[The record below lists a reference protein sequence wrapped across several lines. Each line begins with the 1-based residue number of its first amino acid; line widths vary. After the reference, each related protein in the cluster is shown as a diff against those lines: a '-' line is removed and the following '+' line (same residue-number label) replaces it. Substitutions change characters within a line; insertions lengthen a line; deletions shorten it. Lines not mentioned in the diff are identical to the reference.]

1 MTPPATVSMIVRYV
15 NSVSV
20 PRTVRSESSTIVGT
34 WMPWS
39 PSRCHRAIS
48 RASRSTGTVLHQ
60 CTPTTD
66 PTSHATLIPTTT
78 AAMRWALAPSERT
91 MVRSTTSS
99 AAIGA

>member
-1 MTPPATVSMIVRYV
+1 M
-15 NSVSV
+15 
-20 PRTVRSESSTIVGT
+20 
-34 WMPWS
+34 
-39 PSRCHRAIS
+39 
-48 RASRSTGTVLHQ
+48 LHQ

-78 AAMRWALAPSERT
+78 ATTRWALAPSERT